1 MTALTTRML
10 SEAKDVGRAE
20 ALRRSM
26 IALMNNTKANYSPIP
41 SSGRHSP
48 SSGKGYKSQ
57 PDMIILRSTYRYFHV

>member
-26 IALMNNTKANYSPIP
+26 IALMNNTKANYLAYPIFWAP
-41 SSGRHSP
+41 FSVVGE
-48 SSGKGYKSQ
+48 G
-57 PDMIILRSTYRYFHV
+57 L